1 MLDIR
6 AIPQIR
12 EEKNF
17 GVSAAMREKVQPAR
31 IFLIK
36 SSELDVITTRSTDA
50 QPLRGWFVG
59 GGCGEVVEHVL
70 HLRHVVH
77 HVLDEDQGNGIELG
91 AFPFVPK
98 DLLVTTAMKN

>member
-1 MLDIR
+1 
-6 AIPQIR
+6 
-12 EEKNF
+12 
-17 GVSAAMREKVQPAR
+17 MREKVQPAR

-50 QPLRGWFVG
+50 QPLRGWLVG
-59 GGCGEVVEHVL
+59 GGRGEVVEHVL

-91 AFPFVPK
+91 AFSLVPK
-98 DLLVTTAMKN
+98 DLLMTTAMKN